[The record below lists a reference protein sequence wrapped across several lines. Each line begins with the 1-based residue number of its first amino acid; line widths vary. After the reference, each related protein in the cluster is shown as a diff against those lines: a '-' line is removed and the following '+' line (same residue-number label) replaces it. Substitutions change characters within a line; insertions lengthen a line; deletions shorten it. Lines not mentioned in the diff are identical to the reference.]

1 MTGSSPA
8 ALGFGKRLRAAMDDR
23 GPLCAGIDPHPGLL
37 EAWGLTDSVD
47 GLEKFAL
54 SAAEALAPVVAA
66 VKPQSA
72 FFERFGSRGIAVL
85 ERVVEISQEAGA
97 LVVLDVKRGDIGSTA
112 QAYADAYLDP
122 ASPMA
127 VDAITATPFL
137 GFGSLDPMLT
147 TADEHGKGVFVLA
160 LTSNPEAPPFQHART
175 DAGRTVAGTVLDEL
189 RARNGDVAPMGSFG
203 AVVGATIAETGER
216 PRHQRPAAGAR
227 DRCPGR
233 HRRRRTP
240 YLRRSAPPRPAVQLA
255 RDPGRRTRPRSA
267 EVGRRA
273 LAGCV
278 RRAPGRQLMR
288 RLAAVVAAVML
299 FSLTGCGDP
308 MEDYCS
314 QLREDRKEFAEMLES
329 SSSSALIGNLPML
342 RELAEKSP
350 DDLSDEWQ
358 IFLDAIEDLDQA
370 IERAGVKPSD
380 FDDGKAAGRTQRW
393 REEGDRRGGRPDH
406 HGRGHH
412 GCYRDRAAGARRL
425 QGQPRPVTG
434 D

>member
-8 ALGFGKRLRAAMDDR
+8 ALSFGRRLRAAMDDR

-37 EAWGLTDSVD
+37 EAWGLTDSVE

-137 GFGSLDPMLT
+137 GFGTLDPMLN

-203 AVVGATIAETGER
+203 AVVGATIAETGESLDINGPLLVPGIGAQGGTADDVR
-216 PRHQRPAAGAR
+216 RIFGGVLHLVLPSSSREILGAGPDPAA
-227 DRCPGR
+227 
-233 HRRRRTP
+233 
-240 YLRRSAPPRPAVQLA
+240 LR
-255 RDPGRRTRPRSA
+255 G
-267 EVGRRA
+267 
-273 LAGCV
+273 
-278 RRAPGRQLMR
+278 
-288 RLAAVVAAVML
+288 
-299 FSLTGCGDP
+299 
-308 MEDYCS
+308 
-314 QLREDRKEFAEMLES
+314 
-329 SSSSALIGNLPML
+329 
-342 RELAEKSP
+342 
-350 DDLSDEWQ
+350 
-358 IFLDAIEDLDQA
+358 
-370 IERAGVKPSD
+370 
-380 FDDGKAAGRTQRW
+380 AAGRSL
-393 REEGDRRGGRPDH
+393 D
-406 HGRGHH
+406 
-412 GCYRDRAAGARRL
+412 AFGAL
-425 QGQPRPVTG
+425 QDGS
-434 D
+434 